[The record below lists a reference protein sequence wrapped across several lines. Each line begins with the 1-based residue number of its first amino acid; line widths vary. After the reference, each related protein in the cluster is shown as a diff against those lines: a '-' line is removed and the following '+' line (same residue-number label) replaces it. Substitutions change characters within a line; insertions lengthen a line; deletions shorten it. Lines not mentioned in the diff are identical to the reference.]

1 MPDARSSSGA
11 LGVMQLMPS
20 TAELVARKLGVS
32 YKNNTSLTDP
42 DLNIQLATN
51 YLSQM
56 LRRFDNNR
64 ILASAAYNAGPGRVN
79 QWLDPDMPFD
89 VWIEIIPFSETRGY
103 VQNVLM
109 FSSIYS
115 RRMDEHQPLIYPH
128 ERSYFSP
135 QQVTA
140 IQELARRQPENT

>member
-1 MPDARSSSGA
+1 MPT
-11 LGVMQLMPS
+11 
-20 TAELVARKLGVS
+20 TAQIVAKKLGVT
-32 YKNNTSLTDP
+32 YKNNSSLTEP
-42 DLNIQLATN
+42 DLNIKLGTN
-51 YLSQM
+51 YLSER

-64 ILASAAYNAGPGRVN
+64 ILASAAYNAGPGNVGK
-79 QWLDPDMPFD
+79 WLDPSMPFD

-115 RRMDEHQPLIYPH
+115 RRMNEKQPLIYPH
-128 ERSYFSP
+128 ERNYFSP

-140 IQELARRQPENT
+140 IQELAKRQPENT